1 MVTDQQNRHPILS
14 KQAAYVHKQRQ
25 RKQPRSAVAC
35 LSCRKR
41 HIKCPGGNPCQK
53 CITSNAI
60 CEYLE
65 PSKKIVVSTKY
76 LQQLQNDL
84 NDKTRE
90 NSRLRALLLEK
101 TNSGNGDSHSHSQS
115 TDELPNEPPISGQ
128 LKVSSAPPAPIF
140 DLMSNSNTT
149 SDNDDDENR
158 NENRNSNSNNDGG
171 SNKATLSLFS
181 NRNYDHSLE
190 KYYNKSI
197 RILSPQANPN
207 SGNNDGGNDGDDDDD
222 DDDDEEISTNFAQR
236 SGRLIESH
244 NGFHYFVGSSSMT
257 LFGLEIQSLV
267 TKYVSVKN
275 FKPLPI
281 NTKNDILNSN
291 LNPTINSFINSNN
304 YLFSSFNFLNP
315 ISKIVNLNSIND
327 NLSPMMFKIVLKNDN
342 DDNSTQQDEIHFQLP
357 SYNYAKLLIDCFINY
372 NDGCFYFFNE
382 GLVKCGIN
390 KLYLENK
397 WLYYDNTKKVFDNE
411 NDPILQAVWFCKIL
425 LILAVGEMYLGSINN
440 EMLKN
445 YSNQPKLPGSK
456 FFQMGSKIF
465 NCLFSSERLENV
477 TKKGGIEVLL
487 LYAFFLQVADYTLA
501 SYFYFGQALRTCL
514 ILGLHV
520 DSQSDTLSR
529 FEIEHHRR
537 LWWTVYMFERM
548 LSSKA
553 GLPLSFTDY
562 TISTELPADIDDK
575 SSRSKNNHY
584 VFRKAELISNC
595 VTIVKINAQILSK
608 LYQRQPE
615 TNIMIT
621 LKVVIKQL
629 LQWRNNLSD
638 FLQVDFTQKDE
649 DFRISRLSTNMFTEY
664 FQGINLAIRPLL
676 FHFASIQLKRFKT
689 SNTFI
694 NLQNYS
700 TTVSSLLT
708 CSLHASVNTVRSLWS
723 LLQNNMLAMFG
734 YMDREY
740 LFTSSCT
747 LLLFNTAFGVHEQTL
762 YHLDHSLE
770 IFTQMR
776 NLGNIPA
783 GLRRAQLLTLMANLD
798 FHGIMNDLITKYN
811 DILKFDS
818 LNCENDNG
826 TDDSSEI
833 KPQNENEN
841 HNEKNNKHSHDDSSI
856 LNSDKT
862 NSSTNLIKTESM
874 PNMASVLP
882 ESATKSTTN
891 DYSNGNGHDNDTN
904 INNAEPSTFFD
915 IITAT
920 LENSYQTTLTKKE
933 SQVMEKNMDQLDSVH
948 NLNDDDLQ
956 QLLEDLGNI
965 DHSDEKL
972 WKEITD
978 QAMWLGNTMDP
989 TAAAG
994 SEIDFTDYLGP

>member
-1 MVTDQQNRHPILS
+1 MTDQDSRHQILS
-14 KQAAYVHKQRQ
+14 KQPAYVNKQRQ
-25 RKQPRSAVAC
+25 KRQQRSSVAC

-53 CITSNAI
+53 CVTSNAI

-76 LQQLQNDL
+76 LQQLQKDL
-84 NDKTRE
+84 NDKTEE
-90 NSRLRALLLEK
+90 NNRLRALLLEK
-101 TNSGNGDSHSHSQS
+101 AVNLCGKDNSGTVEKHTND
-115 TDELPNEPPISGQ
+115 PPSSDT
-128 LKVSSAPPAPIF
+128 LEVSSAPAAPIF
-140 DLMSNSNTT
+140 DLISNSNTA
-149 SDNDDDENR
+149 SDNDNDEN
-158 NENRNSNSNNDGG
+158 
-171 SNKATLSLFS
+171 S
-181 NRNYDHSLE
+181 NRNANNRGYNHCLE
-190 KYYNKSI
+190 KYYKKAISI
-197 RILSPQANPN
+197 FKQPANA
-207 SGNNDGGNDGDDDDD
+207 NNDNDNNANDDDDVVDDDDD
-222 DDDDEEISTNFAQR
+222 EGDDEDDEEISTNFAQR

-267 TKYVSVKN
+267 TKYISIKN
-275 FKPLPI
+275 FRPLPI
-281 NTKNDILNSN
+281 NTKNEILNSN
-291 LNPTINSFINSNN
+291 LNPTISSFINSNN
-304 YLFSSFNFLNP
+304 YLFSSYNFLNP
-315 ISKIVNLNSIND
+315 ISTIVILNSIND
-327 NLSPMMFKIVLKNDN
+327 NLSPLMFKIILKNDT
-342 DDNSTQQDEIHFQLP
+342 DGSSGQEDVIQFQLP
-357 SYNYAKLLIDCFINY
+357 SYNYTKLLIDCFINY

-397 WLYYDNTKKVFDNE
+397 WLYYDNTKKALDNE

-529 FEIEHHRR
+529 SEIEHHRR

-562 TISTELPADIDDK
+562 TISTALPADIDDETAED
-575 SSRSKNNHY
+575 KNNHY

-615 TNIMIT
+615 TNIIIT

-629 LQWRNNLSD
+629 LEWRNNLSD
-638 FLQVDFTQKDE
+638 SLQVDFTQKDE
-649 DFRISRLSTNMFTEY
+649 DFKISRLSTNMFTEY

-689 SNTFI
+689 SNTFV

-700 TTVSSLLT
+700 ATISSLLT
-708 CSLHASVNTVRSLWS
+708 CSLHASVNTIRSLWS
-723 LLQNNMLAMFG
+723 LLKNNMLAMFG

-747 LLLFNTAFGVHEQTL
+747 LLLFNTAFGIHEQTL

-798 FHGIMNDLITKYN
+798 FHGMMNDLITKYN

-818 LNCENDNG
+818 MNCEYDNVME
-826 TDDSSEI
+826 DSNEPKREYEKRKIYKDGDRIDPSIIDCDKSNTNANII
-833 KPQNENEN
+833 KNE
-841 HNEKNNKHSHDDSSI
+841 SI
-856 LNSDKT
+856 SN
-862 NSSTNLIKTESM
+862 IVSM
-874 PNMASVLP
+874 LP
-882 ESATKSTTN
+882 ESPKPTLA
-891 DYSNGNGHDNDTN
+891 DYNNGSNHIDD
-904 INNAEPSTFFD
+904 INVNNSEPSTFFD
-915 IITAT
+915 IITAS
-920 LENSYQTTLTKKE
+920 LENSYQTTLTEKG

>member
-1 MVTDQQNRHPILS
+1 MILTSLMVTDQGSRHSIQS
-14 KQAAYVHKQRQ
+14 KQPAYVN
-25 RKQPRSAVAC
+25 KQPQKRQQRSSVAC

-53 CITSNAI
+53 CVTSNAI

-76 LQQLQNDL
+76 LQQLQKDL
-84 NDKTRE
+84 NDKTEE
-90 NSRLRALLLEK
+90 NNRLKALLLERPVSVRGK
-101 TNSGNGDSHSHSQS
+101 DNSDD
-115 TDELPNEPPISGQ
+115 DERHINNAPSSDTLE
-128 LKVSSAPPAPIF
+128 VSSAPAAPIF
-140 DLMSNSNTT
+140 DLMSNSNTA
-149 SDNDDDENR
+149 SDNDNDDD
-158 NENRNSNSNNDGG
+158 NSNRITNNR
-171 SNKATLSLFS
+171 S
-181 NRNYDHSLE
+181 YDHSLE
-190 KYYNKSI
+190 KYYKKAISI
-197 RILSPQANPN
+197 FKQPANAN
-207 SGNNDGGNDGDDDDD
+207 GENGNGANGHEDDDE
-222 DDDDEEISTNFAQR
+222 DDEEISTNFAQR

-267 TKYVSVKN
+267 TKYISVKN
-275 FKPLPI
+275 FRPLPI
-281 NTKNDILNSN
+281 NTKNEILNSN
-291 LNPTINSFINSNN
+291 LNPAISSFINSNN
-304 YLFSSFNFLNP
+304 YLFSSYNFLNP
-315 ISKIVNLNSIND
+315 ISTIVNLNSIND
-327 NLSPMMFKIVLKNDN
+327 NLSPLMFKIILKSDT
-342 DDNSTQQDEIHFQLP
+342 DGSSGQEEVIQFQLP
-357 SYNYAKLLIDCFINY
+357 SYNYTKLLIDCFINY

-397 WLYYDNTKKVFDNE
+397 WLYYDNTKKALDNE

-440 EMLKN
+440 EMLRN

-529 FEIEHHRR
+529 YEIEHHRR

-562 TISTELPADIDDK
+562 TISTALPADIDDETIEE
-575 SSRSKNNHY
+575 KNSHY

-615 TNIMIT
+615 TNIIIT

-629 LQWRNNLSD
+629 LEWRNNLSD
-638 FLQVDFTQKDE
+638 SLQVDFTQKDE
-649 DFRISRLSTNMFTEY
+649 DFKISRLSTNMFTEY
-664 FQGINLAIRPLL
+664 FQGINLAVRPLL

-689 SNTFI
+689 SNTFV

-700 TTVSSLLT
+700 ATISSLLT
-708 CSLHASVNTVRSLWS
+708 CSLHASVNTIRSLWS
-723 LLQNNMLAMFG
+723 LLQNSMLAMFG

-747 LLLFNTAFGVHEQTL
+747 LLLFNTAFGIHEQTL

-818 LNCENDNG
+818 MNCENDNIVE
-826 TDDSSEI
+826 DSNEPKRETEKRKTHKDGDRIDPSIIDCDKSNTNTNMI
-833 KPQNENEN
+833 KNE
-841 HNEKNNKHSHDDSSI
+841 SI
-856 LNSDKT
+856 SNIVS
-862 NSSTNLIKTESM
+862 I
-874 PNMASVLP
+874 LP
-882 ESATKSTTN
+882 ESAKPTLT
-891 DYSNGNGHDNDTN
+891 DYSNGNNDVN
-904 INNAEPSTFFD
+904 DINVNNSEPSTFFD
-915 IITAT
+915 IITAS
-920 LENSYQTTLTKKE
+920 LENSYQTTLTEKG

-994 SEIDFTDYLGP
+994 SEMDFTDYLGP

>member
-1 MVTDQQNRHPILS
+1 MVTDQESRQPIFS
-14 KQAAYVHKQRQ
+14 KQSACVNKQRQ
-25 RKQPRSAVAC
+25 RRQPRSAVAC

-41 HIKCPGGNPCQK
+41 HIKCPGGSPCQK

-76 LQQLQNDL
+76 LQQLQKDL
-84 NDKTRE
+84 NEKTEE
-90 NSRLRALLLEK
+90 NNRLRALLLEK
-101 TNSGNGDSHSHSQS
+101 AVNKCDKYSSHEAEEHTNGTPTSD
-115 TDELPNEPPISGQ
+115 TLE
-128 LKVSSAPPAPIF
+128 VSSAPAAPIF
-140 DLMSNSNTT
+140 DLMSYSNTT
-149 SDNDDDENR
+149 SDNDDDEN
-158 NENRNSNSNNDGG
+158 
-171 SNKATLSLFS
+171 S
-181 NRNYDHSLE
+181 NRNGKGDTENKIALSSLNNRSYDHSLE

-197 RILSPQANPN
+197 RIFTQPANAT
-207 SGNNDGGNDGDDDDD
+207 SDNNGAADGDDDDD
-222 DDDDEEISTNFAQR
+222 DEDDEEISTNFAQR

-267 TKYVSVKN
+267 TKYISIKN
-275 FKPLPI
+275 FRPLPI
-281 NTKNDILNSN
+281 NTKNEILNSN
-291 LNPTINSFINSNN
+291 LNPNINSFINSNN

-327 NLSPMMFKIVLKNDN
+327 NLSPLMFKIILKNDN
-342 DDNSTQQDEIHFQLP
+342 DENSKQNAIHFQLP

-390 KLYLENK
+390 KLYLENE
-397 WLYYDNTKKVFDNE
+397 WLYYDNTKKTVDNE
-411 NDPILQAVWFCKIL
+411 NDPVLQAVWFCKIL

-501 SYFYFGQALRTCL
+501 SYFYFGQGLRTCL

-529 FEIEHHRR
+529 YEIEHHRR

-562 TISTELPADIDDK
+562 TISTALPADIDDEK
-575 SSRSKNNHY
+575 PEHKDNHY
-584 VFRKAELISNC
+584 VFRRAELISNC

-615 TNIMIT
+615 TNIIIT

-649 DFRISRLSTNMFTEY
+649 DFKISRLSTNMFTEY
-664 FQGINLAIRPLL
+664 FQGINLAVRPLL

-700 TTVSSLLT
+700 TTISSLLT
-708 CSLHASVNTVRSLWS
+708 CSLHASVNTIRSLWS

-747 LLLFNTAFGVHEQTL
+747 LLLFNTAFGIHEQTL

-818 LNCENDNG
+818 MNCENDNE
-826 TDDSSEI
+826 TDNDNEI
-833 KPQNENEN
+833 KIEREKGKVRKNTSHIDRSIIDCNKQNSSGNMI
-841 HNEKNNKHSHDDSSI
+841 KHESIANIANILPDSTKSSI
-856 LNSDKT
+856 S
-862 NSSTNLIKTESM
+862 
-874 PNMASVLP
+874 
-882 ESATKSTTN
+882 
-891 DYSNGNGHDNDTN
+891 DYSNKNNGDGDVDDIN
-904 INNAEPSTFFD
+904 ISSTEPSTFFD
-915 IITAT
+915 IITAS
-920 LENSYQTTLTKKE
+920 LENSYQTTLTKKG

>member
-1 MVTDQQNRHPILS
+1 MTDQDSRHPILS
-14 KQAAYVHKQRQ
+14 KQPAYVNKQRQ
-25 RKQPRSAVAC
+25 KRQQRSSVAC

-53 CITSNAI
+53 CVTSNAI

-76 LQQLQNDL
+76 LQQLQKDL
-84 NDKTRE
+84 NDKTEE
-90 NSRLRALLLEK
+90 NNRLRALLLEK
-101 TNSGNGDSHSHSQS
+101 AVNLCGKDKSGAVEKHTND
-115 TDELPNEPPISGQ
+115 PPSSDT
-128 LKVSSAPPAPIF
+128 LEVSSAPAAPIF
-140 DLMSNSNTT
+140 DLISNSNTA
-149 SDNDDDENR
+149 SDNEDDEN
-158 NENRNSNSNNDGG
+158 
-171 SNKATLSLFS
+171 S
-181 NRNYDHSLE
+181 NRNANNRSYNHCLE
-190 KYYNKSI
+190 KYYKKAISI
-197 RILSPQANPN
+197 FKQPANAN
-207 SGNNDGGNDGDDDDD
+207 SDNDNNANDHDDDE
-222 DDDDEEISTNFAQR
+222 DDEEISTNFAQR

-267 TKYVSVKN
+267 TKYISIKN
-275 FKPLPI
+275 FRPLPI
-281 NTKNDILNSN
+281 NTKNEILNSN
-291 LNPTINSFINSNN
+291 LNPTISSFINSNN
-304 YLFSSFNFLNP
+304 YLFSSYNFLNP
-315 ISKIVNLNSIND
+315 ISTIVILNSIND
-327 NLSPMMFKIVLKNDN
+327 NLSPLMFKIILKNDT
-342 DDNSTQQDEIHFQLP
+342 DGSSGQEDVIQFQLP
-357 SYNYAKLLIDCFINY
+357 SYNYTKLLIDCFINY

-397 WLYYDNTKKVFDNE
+397 WLYYDNTKKALDNE

-529 FEIEHHRR
+529 YEIEHHRR

-562 TISTELPADIDDK
+562 TISTALPADIDDETAED
-575 SSRSKNNHY
+575 KNNHY

-615 TNIMIT
+615 TNIIIT

-629 LQWRNNLSD
+629 LEWRNNLSD
-638 FLQVDFTQKDE
+638 SLQVDFTQKDE
-649 DFRISRLSTNMFTEY
+649 DFKISRLSTNMFTEY

-689 SNTFI
+689 SNTFV

-700 TTVSSLLT
+700 ATISSLLT
-708 CSLHASVNTVRSLWS
+708 CSLHASVNTIRSLWS

-747 LLLFNTAFGVHEQTL
+747 LLLFNTAFGIHEQTL

-818 LNCENDNG
+818 MNCENDNVME
-826 TDDSSEI
+826 DSNELKREYEKRKIYKDGDRIDPSIIDCDKSNTNANII
-833 KPQNENEN
+833 KNE
-841 HNEKNNKHSHDDSSI
+841 SI
-856 LNSDKT
+856 SN
-862 NSSTNLIKTESM
+862 IVSM
-874 PNMASVLP
+874 LP
-882 ESATKSTTN
+882 ERTKPTLI
-891 DYSNGNGHDNDTN
+891 DHSNGNNDVDD
-904 INNAEPSTFFD
+904 INVNNSEPSTFFD
-915 IITAT
+915 IITAS
-920 LENSYQTTLTKKE
+920 LENSYQTTLTEKG

>member
-1 MVTDQQNRHPILS
+1 MVTDQESRHPIFS
-14 KQAAYVHKQRQ
+14 NQAAYVHKQRQ
-25 RKQPRSAVAC
+25 RRQPRSAVAC

-41 HIKCPGGNPCQK
+41 HVKCPGGNPCQK
-53 CITSNAI
+53 CVASNAV

-76 LQQLQNDL
+76 LQQLQKDL
-84 NDKTRE
+84 NDKTKE
-90 NSRLRALLLEK
+90 NNRLRALLLEK
-101 TNSGNGDSHSHSQS
+101 TVNGGGKDNSYGTGDHENYAPTSD
-115 TDELPNEPPISGQ
+115 TLE
-128 LKVSSAPPAPIF
+128 VSSAPAAPIF
-140 DLMSNSNTT
+140 DLTSNSNTT
-149 SDNDDDENR
+149 SDNDDEED
-158 NENRNSNSNNDGG
+158 
-171 SNKATLSLFS
+171 SNKNGNNGNKVTLSLFA
-181 NRNYDHSLE
+181 NRNYDHRLE
-190 KYYNKSI
+190 KYYNKPV
-197 RILSPQANPN
+197 RIFTQADNGSSLN
-207 SGNNDGGNDGDDDDD
+207 GNYGNNRDDDDE
-222 DDDDEEISTNFAQR
+222 DDDEEISTNFAQR

-267 TKYVSVKN
+267 TKYISIKN
-275 FKPLPI
+275 FRPLPI
-281 NTKNDILNSN
+281 NTKNEIINSN

-315 ISKIVNLNSIND
+315 ISKIVSMNSIND
-327 NLSPMMFKIVLKNDN
+327 NLSPLMFKIILKNDN
-342 DDNSTQQDEIHFQLP
+342 DESSSPKDEIHFQLP

-382 GLVKCGIN
+382 GLIKCGIN

-397 WLYYDNTKKVFDNE
+397 WLYYDNTKKILDNE
-411 NDPILQAVWFCKIL
+411 NDPVIQAVWFCKIL

-477 TKKGGIEVLL
+477 TKRGGIEVLL

-529 FEIEHHRR
+529 YEIEHHRR

-553 GLPLSFTDY
+553 GLPLSFTEY
-562 TISTELPADIDDK
+562 TISTALPADIDDK
-575 SSRSKNNHY
+575 STQAKGNHY
-584 VFRKAELISNC
+584 VFRRAELISNC

-615 TNIMIT
+615 TNIIIT

-629 LQWRNNLSD
+629 LEWRNNLSD

-649 DFRISRLSTNMFTEY
+649 DFKISRLSTNMFTEY
-664 FQGINLAIRPLL
+664 FQGINLAVRPLL

-700 TTVSSLLT
+700 TTISSLLT

-747 LLLFNTAFGVHEQTL
+747 LLLFNTAFGIHEQTL

-818 LNCENDNG
+818 MNGENDNE
-826 TDDSSEI
+826 TENNNEV
-833 KPQNENEN
+833 KVENEN
-841 HNEKNNKHSHDDSSI
+841 DKVNTNADLVINCDKPSIIKNESI
-856 LNSDKT
+856 SNIA
-862 NSSTNLIKTESM
+862 NI
-874 PNMASVLP
+874 LP
-882 ESATKSTTN
+882 ESAKPTIN
-891 DYSNGNGHDNDTN
+891 NYSGGKDNVDDIN
-904 INNAEPSTFFD
+904 INNSEPSSFFD
-915 IITAT
+915 IITAS
-920 LENSYQTTLTKKE
+920 LENSYQTTLTKKG
-933 SQVMEKNMDQLDSVH
+933 SQVMEKNMDQLDPIH

-965 DHSDEKL
+965 DRSDEKL